1 MWHAG
6 KCDLLAYGNE
16 QLQKVVHKYAILM
29 HEVTQTDGRDSL
41 RILPQRFRNQKLL
54 HGKNIKY
61 SQFDTDISNVTD
73 RTVKVYGTYSYSYI
87 KIRLLSKMKRERGNS
102 CLSRPQMYARAV
114 PAYACSRP
122 YITQKLHQRH
132 CELQVDWNGPR
143 ASEGHFYTSRQ
154 PNGAGRCLQQG
165 QCWRR

>member
-102 CLSRPQMYARAV
+102 CLSIQAADVRACRTCLRMQQALYNLEV
-114 PAYACSRP
+114 TPA
-122 YITQKLHQRH
+122 TL
-132 CELQVDWNGPR
+132 R
-143 ASEGHFYTSRQ
+143 AIGGLEWSEGE
-154 PNGAGRCLQQG
+154 
-165 QCWRR
+165 